1 MIHVE
6 PATASMFE
14 EVAPLFEGFNN
25 PKITRGQWRTLFD
38 YPWPCAEPAR
48 GFILRDDARCVG
60 FFGTI
65 WSERDIAGR
74 RERLCNLTSWI
85 TLPEYRN
92 HSLLLLK
99 AVLALG
105 DCTITCHSPAANL
118 YPIYKKFGFSDLE
131 THLRIVLP
139 WPSLP
144 PRLGLGARVFT
155 DPARIAPRLCESER
169 RILEAHRLPGC
180 GHLLIEGR
188 HGSCYLV
195 FTRTRGRRR
204 HFSHLHYIGAPSVFV
219 RSLNRIQLHLLAVNH
234 TPLIMIDARLAA
246 ELDLPHSRLAPLAVP
261 HVFRSG
267 SLAPAQIDNLYSELI
282 LLGL

>member
-1 MIHVE
+1 
-6 PATASMFE
+6 
-14 EVAPLFEGFNN
+14 
-25 PKITRGQWRTLFD
+25 
-38 YPWPCAEPAR
+38 
-48 GFILRDDARCVG
+48 VG

-65 WSERDIAGR
+65 WSEREIGGR

-99 AVLALG
+99 AILALG
-105 DCTITCHSPAANL
+105 DCTITCHSPAPHL
-118 YPIYKKFGFSDLE
+118 YPIYKKFGFHDLE
-131 THLRIVLP
+131 TNLRIVLP

-144 PRLGLGARVFT
+144 PRMGFGGRVFT
-155 DPARIAPRLCESER
+155 DPAKIGPRLDEGER
-169 RILEAHRLPGC
+169 RILEAHRVPGC
-180 GHLLIEGR
+180 GHLLIESRG
-188 HGSCYLV
+188 GSCYLV

-204 HFSHLHYIGAPSVFV
+204 YFSHLHYVGNPPVLV
-219 RSLNRIQLHLLAVNH
+219 RFLDRLKLHLFTVNR
-234 TPLIMIDARLAA
+234 TPLIMLDARLAA
-246 ELDLPHSRLAPLAVP
+246 GLDLPGSRVVPLGVP